1 MQTNRKPV
9 KKVKKKQNTLDLDSK
24 EEKNNTVN
32 DNAIPSDVD
41 DTSRT
46 LFVGNV
52 GVSVKKMHLLK
63 LFQRFGKVQSVR
75 LRGITPADPGTSKR
89 LAAIKQSFHPKRTS
103 CCSYVV
109 FENRDDALS
118 ACSLNG
124 TKFKDYVLR
133 VQICDD
139 NTELEPS
146 KAIFIGNV
154 PFDAEENDLWN
165 TFETYGKIES
175 VRLIRNSVTGMCIG
189 VGFVNFQSSDGVELA
204 LMADSVQIKNREVRI
219 QRYVKSKLKKWQTNK
234 QQSVAKMIPK
244 KPKKPKERKRKD
256 ITELKKK
263 STVFQGSKGN
273 PHKKK
278 IKVNKRLS
286 QNQKM
291 IQKIAPR

>member
-9 KKVKKKQNTLDLDSK
+9 KKVKEQEHGTVHLVPK
-24 EEKNNTVN
+24 EEKSNTDN
-32 DNAIPSDVD
+32 DNAIPSYVD
-41 DTSRT
+41 ENSRT

-52 GVSVKKMHLLK
+52 GISVKKIHLLK
-63 LFQRFGKVQSVR
+63 LFKRFGKVQSVR
-75 LRGITPADPGTSKR
+75 LRGITPGDPRTTKR

-124 TKFKDYVLR
+124 TKFKDHTLR

-146 KAIFIGNV
+146 KAIFIGNIA
-154 PFDAEENDLWN
+154 FDAEENDLWN
-165 TFETYGKIES
+165 TFEPYGKIES
-175 VRLIRNSVTGMCIG
+175 VRLIRNSMTGMCIG

-219 QRYVKSKLKKWQTNK
+219 QRYVKSKLKKWQ
-234 QQSVAKMIPK
+234 M
-244 KPKKPKERKRKD
+244 
-256 ITELKKK
+256 
-263 STVFQGSKGN
+263 
-273 PHKKK
+273 
-278 IKVNKRLS
+278 KVNKKLS

-291 IQKIAPR
+291 IQKIAPRRKEVRI